1 MNYEDHPDFIELY
14 NFKEDVNETRNLST
28 DEKYADKVKIYAHK
42 CDSAL
47 TRLMLERIQPN

>member
-28 DEKYADKVKIYAHK
+28 D
-42 CDSAL
+42 
-47 TRLMLERIQPN
+47 